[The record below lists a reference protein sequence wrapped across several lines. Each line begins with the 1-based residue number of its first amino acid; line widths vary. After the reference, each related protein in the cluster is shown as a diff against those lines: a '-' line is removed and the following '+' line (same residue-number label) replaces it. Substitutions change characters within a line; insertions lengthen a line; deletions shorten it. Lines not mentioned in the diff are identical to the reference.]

1 MSGPLAG
8 TVSLPAPLGTALAAL
23 AAGRVPAGAG
33 DGLAD
38 GAADDLAD
46 GLADWA
52 AYRASRSA
60 RSASTLLTSAT

>member
-23 AAGRVPAGAG
+23 AAGRATTGADDG
-33 DGLAD
+33 LADVAVDGLAD
-38 GAADDLAD
+38 GA
-46 GLADWA
+46 A

-60 RSASTLLTSAT
+60 RSASTLLTPAT

>member
-38 GAADDLAD
+38 GAAD

-60 RSASTLLTSAT
+60 RSASTLLTPAT

>member
-23 AAGRVPAGAG
+23 AAGRATTGAD

-38 GAADDLAD
+38 VAVD